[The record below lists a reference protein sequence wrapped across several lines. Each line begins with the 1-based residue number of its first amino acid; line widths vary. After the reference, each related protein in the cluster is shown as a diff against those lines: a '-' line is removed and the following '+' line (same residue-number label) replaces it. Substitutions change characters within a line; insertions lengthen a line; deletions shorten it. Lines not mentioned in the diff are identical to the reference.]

1 MDMIGGEIGF
11 MAASAGK
18 AFLTLMEPHRL
29 MFLALGCI
37 MGLVLGIIPGI
48 GGLTGTAM
56 LLPFTF
62 NMDPYSAFAL
72 LLGLGATTATG
83 DPIPAILFG
92 VPGGAASAATVL
104 DGFPMAKKGEA
115 GRALSA
121 AYMSSLMGGVFGAAL
136 MAVSI
141 PILRPVMLFIGSPE
155 LLAFSV
161 LGISMVAVLSG
172 NAPLRG
178 ITAGCLGVMIAMIGT
193 DPQTGT
199 LRWTFDSLYLWDGLP
214 LTPLL
219 LGVFALPEL
228 CDLLIARVA
237 IAADTGMAN
246 IYKGQWQGVK
256 DCFSHWWLIMRCSWI
271 GGGIGSIPGISA
283 SVVDWLAY
291 GHALKTEKG
300 ASATFGKGDVRG
312 VIASESSNN
321 AKEGGALVPTVAFGV
336 PGSAT
341 MAILLGAFL
350 IHGLV
355 PGPDMLTK
363 NLSITYAMVW
373 SVALANILGAGLCY
387 AFSPQFAKLATLRYT
402 LILPAVLGII
412 YIGAFEA
419 TRQWGDLF
427 TLLFFGLVGWIMKQ
441 FKWPRPPLILGVVLG
456 DTIERY
462 LFISI
467 ERYGLS
473 WMLRPIVALLFALA
487 ILGLIRPLLQDIRS
501 QGGIMR
507 MLTSFQRPTFHPS
520 QLFTMFMIA
529 LIGAAVV
536 ASLQWDFSAKI
547 VPLVVGTVA
556 LCAAV
561 LSLFNE
567 MCRKPVAVAAEGLAE
582 HAQHEVG
589 EKIHMDL
596 VSDTAHLPVREIV
609 MRAALFFGYLIG
621 FMAVMATIG
630 LIPTVGV
637 FVVFFMRHEAKERW
651 SLVIPYAVVL
661 VLFIWFTFDYFMAV
675 PWPPTL
681 IGQWFPVLKAIPSV

>member
-1 MDMIGGEIGF
+1 MGLEMLD
-11 MAASAGK
+11 AAGHA
-18 AFLTLMEPHRL
+18 LVLLLDPYRL
-29 MFLALGCI
+29 MMLSCGVV
-37 MGLVLGIIPGI
+37 MGLVLGILPGI
-48 GGLTGTAM
+48 GGLSGTAL

-62 NMDPYSAFAL
+62 TMDPYTAFAL
-72 LLGLGATTATG
+72 LLGLASTTSTG
-83 DPIPAILFG
+83 DPIPAIMFG
-92 VPGGAASAATVL
+92 VPGGAGSAATVL
-104 DGFPMAKKGEA
+104 DGLPMARRGEA

-121 AYMSSLMGGVFGAAL
+121 AYMSSMMGGVFGAFL
-136 MAVSI
+136 MAVCL
-141 PILRPVMLFIGSPE
+141 PILRPVMLYLGSPE
-155 LLAFSV
+155 LLAFSA

-172 NAPLRG
+172 NTPLRG
-178 ITAGCLGVMIAMIGT
+178 LVAASLGILIAMIGT

-199 LRWTFDSLYLWDGLP
+199 LRWTFDFLYLWDGVP
-214 LTPLL
+214 LVPVV
-219 LGVFALPEL
+219 LGLFALPEL
-228 CDLLIARVA
+228 CDLAVARSS
-237 IAADTGMAN
+237 IAADTKYNATSGM
-246 IYKGQWQGVK
+246 WQGAK
-256 DCFSHWWLIMRCSWI
+256 DCFIHWWLVLRCSWI
-271 GGGIGSIPGISA
+271 GSAFGAVPGIGGAVI
-283 SVVDWLAY
+283 DWLAY
-291 GHALKTEKG
+291 GHAVRTEKG
-300 ASATFGKGDVRG
+300 AAQSFGKGDVRG
-312 VIASESSNN
+312 VIAAESANN
-321 AKEGGALVPTVAFGV
+321 AREGGALVPTVAFGV
-336 PGSAT
+336 PGSAG

-355 PGPDMLTK
+355 PGPDMLSK

-373 SVALANILGAGLCY
+373 SIALANILGAGLCY

-427 TLLFFGLVGWIMKQ
+427 TLLFFGLVGWLMKQ

-473 WMLRPIVALLFALA
+473 WMLRPIVVLLFALA
-487 ILGLIRPLLQDIRS
+487 ILGLVRPFLQDIRS
-501 QGGIMR
+501 QGGVR
-507 MLTSFQRPTFHPS
+507 SMLMSFQRPTFHPS

-536 ASLQWDFSAKI
+536 ASLRWDFSAKI

-556 LCAAV
+556 LCAAA

-567 MCRKPVAVAAEGLAE
+567 MCRKPAAAVTEGLAE

-596 VSDTAHLPVREIV
+596 TSDTGHLPVREIV
-609 MRAALFFGYLIG
+609 TRAALFFGYLIG
-621 FMAVMATIG
+621 FMGVMAVIG
-630 LIPTVGV
+630 LIPTVGL
-637 FVVFFMRHEAKERW
+637 FVVFFMRYEARERW
-651 SLVIPYAVVL
+651 PLVIPYAAVL
-661 VLFIWFTFDYFMAV
+661 VVFIWLAFDYFMAI

-681 IGQWFPVLKAIPSV
+681 IGQWFPMLKAIPSV